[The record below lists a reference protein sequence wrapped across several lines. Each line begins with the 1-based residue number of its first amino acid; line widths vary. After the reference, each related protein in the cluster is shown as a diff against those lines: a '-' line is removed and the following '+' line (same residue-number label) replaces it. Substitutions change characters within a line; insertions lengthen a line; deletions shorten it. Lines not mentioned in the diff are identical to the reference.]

1 MKIINTG
8 LSVHKISNRSN
19 RIVSISNP
27 KDINGELQRLI
38 KTAYSKL
45 DLKTVNAF
53 NKNSLIE
60 ELTYF
65 VDLGNLSEDNYLF
78 PFYNVVKQDNLIVE
92 AEQIKLSSQEFIK
105 IEKSQERIGF
115 LLIELEEEYLLLA
128 IPARGTIKN
137 KTYMRLDIGSKAN
150 IVDMHYGVP
159 IPTDITAVI
168 RKKDFRLF
176 VLNVLD
182 FERMIGLKQAKLE
195 KAEQCLKDFEN
206 GVHTIGQEKWKV
218 TFENMNGI
226 KANLS
231 KRLRNINR
239 LSDYDES
246 QVNYSIQNIER
257 AVNKLQ
263 EDKRIKFQNEKIFV
277 TQDSFNTFTA
287 ILHDGIVQRVLSGDY
302 DII

>member
-1 MKIINTG
+1 MKIVNTG

-27 KDINGELQRLI
+27 EDINGGLQGLI
-38 KTAYSKL
+38 TTAYNNL
-45 DLKTVNAF
+45 DLKAVASF

-65 VDLGNLSEDNYLF
+65 VDLGNLSENSYLL
-78 PFYNVVKQDNLIVE
+78 PFYDIVKQDNLIVE
-92 AEQIKLSSQEFIK
+92 AEQIKLSSQEFRK

-128 IPARGTIKN
+128 IPTRGAIKN
-137 KTYMRLDIGSKAN
+137 KTYLNLDVGSKAN
-150 IVDMHYGVP
+150 IVDMHYGIP
-159 IPTDITAVI
+159 IPTDITAMI
-168 RKKDFRLF
+168 RKEDFRLF

-182 FERMIGLKQAKLE
+182 FERMIGLRQAKLE

-218 TFENMNGI
+218 TFENMNSI

-239 LSDYDES
+239 LYDYDES

-263 EDKRIKFQNEKIFV
+263 EDKRIKFQDRNILV

>member
-1 MKIINTG
+1 MKIVNTG

-27 KDINGELQRLI
+27 EDINGGLQGLI
-38 KTAYSKL
+38 TTAYNNL
-45 DLKTVNAF
+45 DLKAVASF

-65 VDLGNLSEDNYLF
+65 VDLGNLSENSYLL
-78 PFYNVVKQDNLIVE
+78 PFYDIVKQDNLIVE
-92 AEQIKLSSQEFIK
+92 AEQIKLSSQEFRK

-128 IPARGTIKN
+128 IPTRGAIKN
-137 KTYMRLDIGSKAN
+137 KTYLNLDVGSKAN
-150 IVDMHYGVP
+150 IVDMHYGIP

-168 RKKDFRLF
+168 RKEDFRLF

-182 FERMIGLKQAKLE
+182 FERMIGLRQAKLE

-218 TFENMNGI
+218 TFENMNSV

-239 LSDYDES
+239 LYDYDES

-263 EDKRIKFQNEKIFV
+263 EDKRIKFQDRNILV

>member
-1 MKIINTG
+1 
-8 LSVHKISNRSN
+8 
-19 RIVSISNP
+19 
-27 KDINGELQRLI
+27 
-38 KTAYSKL
+38 
-45 DLKTVNAF
+45 
-53 NKNSLIE
+53 
-60 ELTYF
+60 
-65 VDLGNLSEDNYLF
+65 
-78 PFYNVVKQDNLIVE
+78 
-92 AEQIKLSSQEFIK
+92 
-105 IEKSQERIGF
+105 
-115 LLIELEEEYLLLA
+115 
-128 IPARGTIKN
+128 
-137 KTYMRLDIGSKAN
+137 
-150 IVDMHYGVP
+150 MHYGIP

-168 RKKDFRLF
+168 RKEDFRLF

-182 FERMIGLKQAKLE
+182 FERMIGLRQAKLE

-218 TFENMNGI
+218 TFENMNSI

-239 LSDYDES
+239 LYDYDES

-263 EDKRIKFQNEKIFV
+263 EDKRIKFQDRNILV